1 MIAVHGHAYFD
12 HGVGYELVR
21 RYADT
26 DFPGP
31 RRGVF
36 YYFGV
41 WPGDLAPWTLLF
53 LAALAWVAVR
63 WRDLAERERRG
74 VTFCIVWFVAVLA
87 LFSSASGKL
96 PHYLL
101 PLYPPAALLVGYFT
115 RDALGTASR
124 DGTWLW
130 RAASWTTLAALFV
143 VAVVVAVFLRR
154 GFDVP
159 AFSLAMVVPVLVA
172 AGSLAGAV
180 GEARSNRPGVVVAI
194 ATSLAAAYAIAG
206 LHVAPGYLQDMQP
219 ISRLGGIIAAQA
231 RPGDRVAHYGGFGGP
246 GLVYYSR
253 HVVEYL
259 RSPEEVAQ
267 FLEGDG
273 RRFCVVSA
281 ADLEAVRRVAPR
293 EPHVLARQPWLT
305 IRLMRV
311 LRGRAA
317 DPQRA
322 LVLVSNDRP

>member
-1 MIAVHGHAYFD
+1 VLDSKGEVIDPTEDETVI
-12 HGVGYELVR
+12 LLR
-21 RYADT
+21 RMVQMLMPSAQKD
-26 DFPGP
+26 
-31 RRGVF
+31 
-36 YYFGV
+36 
-41 WPGDLAPWTLLF
+41 
-53 LAALAWVAVR
+53 AAGRQDVYIGASVA
-63 WRDLAERERRG
+63 LTANP
-74 VTFCIVWFVAVLA
+74 
-87 LFSSASGKL
+87 ASG
-96 PHYLL
+96 
-101 PLYPPAALLVGYFT
+101 T
-115 RDALGTASR
+115 IGTVTTVNQVAGV

-130 RAASWTTLAALFV
+130 RAASWATLAALFV
-143 VAVVVAVFLRR
+143 AAVVVAVFLRR